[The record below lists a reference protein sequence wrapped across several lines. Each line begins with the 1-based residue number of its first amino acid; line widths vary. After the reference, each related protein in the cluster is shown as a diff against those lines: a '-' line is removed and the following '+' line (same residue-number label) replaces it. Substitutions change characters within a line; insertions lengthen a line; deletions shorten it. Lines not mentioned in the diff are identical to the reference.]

1 MISKPNLL
9 LLAAALFLACSGQ
22 PENGGESGAGTPA
35 STVKTGYK
43 IPVQV
48 VMPTRGNLQE
58 AITIYGKLTPVRE
71 TLLASQFA
79 GRIVRLP
86 FSEGDVVSA
95 GQVVATL
102 KSPKAEALS
111 QVTSSAKAKEMLPIT
126 VRAPFSGVIVRKF
139 HFAGDVVSPG
149 EALVKLQDTSR
160 FFLWGDLPAIYLNRV
175 RPGQLLQVSFPDV
188 PGWHVQTKI
197 EAVNA
202 AVNPETQMA
211 QIRATVKNKN
221 QRFKQNLLATIRI
234 VTQSVQ
240 QALLLPRKA
249 VLHGAHGD
257 FVFLKKGGR
266 ARQQPVEI
274 GLETP
279 DTLEIRSGL
288 TPADSVVLTG
298 NYELQDGMAIRE
310 EEK

>member
-1 MISKPNLL
+1 MISKRSI
-9 LLAAALFLACSGQ
+9 FLMVSAFFLSCGGHS
-22 PENGGESGAGTPA
+22 ENAGEIGARIHLQ
-35 STVKTGYK
+35 SEKTAYQ

-48 VMPTRGNLQE
+48 ITPRQGKLQKK
-58 AITIYGKLTPVRE
+58 ITIYGKLAPVRE
-71 TLLASQFA
+71 VLLSSQFA
-79 GRIVRLP
+79 GRISRLP
-86 FSEGDVVSA
+86 FSEGDALSA
-95 GQVVATL
+95 GQVVVTL
-102 KSPKAEALS
+102 ISPKAEALA
-111 QVTSSAKAKEMLPIT
+111 QAKSPLEGKEMLPISI
-126 VRAPFSGVIVRKF
+126 RAPFSGTILKKF
-139 HFAGDVVSPG
+139 HFAGDVVLPG

-175 RPGQLLQVSFPDV
+175 RRGQLLQVSFPDV
-188 PGWHVQTKI
+188 PGWYVQTKI

-221 QRFKQNLLATIRI
+221 HLLKKNLLATIQI

-249 VLHGAHGD
+249 VLHGAHGN
-257 FVFLKKGGR
+257 FVFLKKDGR
-266 ARQQPVEI
+266 ARRQPVEI

-279 DTLEIRSGL
+279 NTLEIRSGL

-310 EEK
+310 GGK